1 MIGETENPLTEVA
14 LALSMAF
21 FSLMVLMLFAITNA
35 PQSAAAQSAQIKSAA
50 SAEKTDAKPAYLI
63 FYKGAYY
70 DEKLQPASPDSPA
83 TDQPLL
89 LAVMPELNVGA
100 MMQAMRTLSHPEPE
114 VVTLTQDW
122 IDALEK
128 MGAGK

>member
-1 MIGETENPLTEVA
+1 MISETENPLTEVA

-35 PQSAAAQSAQIKSAA
+35 PQSAASQSAHIKRAT
-50 SAEKTDAKPAYLI
+50 SAEKIDAKPAYLV
-63 FYKGAYY
+63 FYKGTYY

-83 TDQPLL
+83 IDRPLL
-89 LAVMPELNVGA
+89 LAVVPELNVGA

-122 IDALEK
+122 IDALEN

>member
-1 MIGETENPLTEVA
+1 MIGEAENPLTEVA

-35 PQSAAAQSAQIKSAA
+35 PQSAAGQSVHIKSAA

-70 DEKLQPASPDSPA
+70 DENLQPASPDSPA
-83 TDQPLL
+83 TDRPLL

-100 MMQAMRTLSHPEPE
+100 MMQVMRSLSHPEPE

-122 IDALEK
+122 INVLEK

>member
-1 MIGETENPLTEVA
+1 MISETENPLTEVA

-35 PQSAAAQSAQIKSAA
+35 PQSAAAQSAHIKRAT
-50 SAEKTDAKPAYLI
+50 SAEKTDAKPAYLV
-63 FYKGAYY
+63 FYKGNYY

-83 TDQPLL
+83 IDRPLL
-89 LAVMPELNVGA
+89 LAVVPELNVGA

>member
-35 PQSAAAQSAQIKSAA
+35 PQSAANQSVHIKSAA

-70 DEKLQPASPDSPA
+70 DKNLQPVSPNSPA
-83 TDQPLL
+83 KDQPLL

-114 VVTLTQDW
+114 VVTLTKDW
-122 IDALEK
+122 IDTLEK
-128 MGAGK
+128 MGR